1 MLGKNL
7 PFDFI
12 TKAIQMI
19 LPEIKDLFGGY
30 LLVLFLDTKVASIF
44 CSQPSG
50 LKKRKSFPHLGTLPH
65 VVNNEALL

>member
-1 MLGKNL
+1 
-7 PFDFI
+7 
-12 TKAIQMI
+12 MI

-50 LKKRKSFPHLGTLPH
+50 LKKKKFPSLRHSATRGKQGGS
-65 VVNNEALL
+65 ALT

>member
-50 LKKRKSFPHLGTLPH
+50 LKKKVSLT
-65 VVNNEALL
+65 